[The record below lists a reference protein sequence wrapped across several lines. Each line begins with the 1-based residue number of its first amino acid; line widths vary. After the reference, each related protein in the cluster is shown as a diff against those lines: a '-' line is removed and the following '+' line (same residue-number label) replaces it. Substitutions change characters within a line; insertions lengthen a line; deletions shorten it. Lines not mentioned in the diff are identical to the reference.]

1 MILASR
7 KALHYSNRVAE
18 ILHFSGMQGLS
29 AYERAANQGIW
40 DFILRFFASSKQ
52 YPVVIF

>member
-7 KALHYSNRVAE
+7 EALPHSIRVAE

-40 DFILRFFASSKQ
+40 QFISRFFAFFK
-52 YPVVIF
+52 